1 MKSKKR
7 NPILIIVI
15 ILFGIYMAIY
25 YAMASG
31 YYEYK
36 EYNKMILTEEAMKR
50 FENDVANG
58 KDITIDEYI
67 TTTNKDYSNKIS
79 DLGLKTGESLE
90 NFVTKGLGNF
100 FKVLSKLVTD

>member
-1 MKSKKR
+1 MTKKK
-7 NPILIIVI
+7 NPVIIILI

-50 FENDVANG
+50 FEEDVSNG
-58 KDITIDEYI
+58 KDISIEEYI
-67 TTTNKDYSNKIS
+67 TKTNKDYSNKVS
-79 DLGLKTGESLE
+79 DLGLKAGESLE
-90 NFVTKGLGNF
+90 TFVTKGLGNF
-100 FKVLSKLVTD
+100 FKVIIKLVTD

>member
-1 MKSKKR
+1 MTKKK
-7 NPILIIVI
+7 NPVIIILI

-50 FENDVANG
+50 FEEDVSNG
-58 KDITIDEYI
+58 KDISIEEYI
-67 TTTNKDYSNKIS
+67 TKTNKDYSNKVS
-79 DLGLKTGESLE
+79 DLGLKAGESLE
-90 NFVTKGLGNF
+90 TFVTKGLGNF
-100 FKVLSKLVTD
+100 FKVISKLVTD